1 MIYAIDL
8 GNGFSKRTFGSETFI
23 DPTVYAF
30 PNTFFGDGD
39 KLAISINNQQAF
51 LLGTDAVN
59 SGQPLQY
66 VLGDSNIKRYESD
79 SYKQLVL
86 AFIAKDLKDDVTIE
100 KLVLGLPIDHFK
112 AKKDALVKSFAKT
125 KNLAMCNGESYLID
139 IKEVMVVPQPMGTYI
154 HTLNSQKQE
163 VTLIVDAGY
172 GTVDV
177 AELTGLNSVRNFGAD
192 IGLKQAFIEINSY
205 LKETYADCHIS
216 VGTVHDA
223 LLNGLKYK
231 GAYIDIFEDEF
242 IQQALKNHFDRLYA
256 MLVENYG
263 SFTKFDKVIFTG
275 GTAEMH
281 KKHIE
286 AKEEPNFIIV
296 KNPQTANV
304 EGFYTFGKTMK

>member
-8 GNGFSKRTFGSETFI
+8 GNGFAKRTFGKGTFV
-23 DPTVYAF
+23 DPTVYAY

-39 KLAISINNQQAF
+39 TLAISINNQNGF
-51 LLGTDAVN
+51 LLGQDAVN
-59 SGQPLQY
+59 SGQPLQF
-66 VLGDSNIKRYESD
+66 VLGDSNVKRYESD

-86 AFIAKDLKDDVTIE
+86 AFIAKDMKANVQIE

-112 AKKDALVKSFAKT
+112 TKKDTLVKAFAKT
-125 KNLAMCNGESYLID
+125 KNLALSNGESYLIE
-139 IKEVMVVPQPMGTYI
+139 IKDVLVVPQPMGTYI
-154 HTLNSQKQE
+154 QTLDTMKQE

-177 AELTGLNSVRNFGAD
+177 SEMTGLNSVRNFGAD
-192 IGLKQAFIEINSY
+192 IGLKQSFIEINGY
-205 LKETYADCHIS
+205 LKETYADCHTS
-216 VGTVHDA
+216 VGTVHDS

-231 GAYIDIFEDEF
+231 GTYIDIFEDEF
-242 IQQALKNHFDRLYA
+242 IQQSLKTHFDRLYA

-286 AKEEPNFIIV
+286 AKDEPNFVIV
-296 KNPQTANV
+296 ENPQTANV
-304 EGFYTFGKTMK
+304 EGFYTFGTTMK